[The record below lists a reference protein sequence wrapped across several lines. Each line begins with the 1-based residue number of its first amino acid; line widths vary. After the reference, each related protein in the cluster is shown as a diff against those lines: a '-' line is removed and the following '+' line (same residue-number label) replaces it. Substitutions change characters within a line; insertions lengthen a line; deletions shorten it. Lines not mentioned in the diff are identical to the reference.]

1 MGVDGPASLR
11 DTLRALIGQP
21 GAITR
26 AILDGQSTRYV
37 GPGRLLFGFATAF
50 FLLTALQLRGTQA
63 PSPDVAAACAGS
75 GGTSAL
81 EALLGAAQA
90 PGAIASASPGAATAL
105 RIASDALCNPRQYT
119 RAFGLAIPVALLLLM
134 PLSAG
139 LMQIAFRTQVPG
151 FAGNWL
157 YGLEVHAALF
167 ALLTSLALVSVTGS
181 TLLGVLASLAGL
193 VYASWNLVAGVQ
205 CAYRVSARV
214 AAWKTTAVGV
224 VYALALTV
232 VSVLL
237 VWAQLARR

>member
-1 MGVDGPASLR
+1 MGVDGPASLS
-11 DTLRALIGQP
+11 DTLRVLLRHP

-26 AILDGQSTRYV
+26 AILDGQPARYV
-37 GPGRLLFGFATAF
+37 GPGRLLLGFATAF
-50 FLLTALQLRGTQA
+50 FLLTAWQLRSAPA
-63 PSPDVAAACAGS
+63 PSPEVAAACADS
-75 GGTSAL
+75 GGTSDL
-81 EALLGAAQA
+81 GALLGAAQT
-90 PGAIASASPGAATAL
+90 PAIAGNASPAAAL
-105 RIASDALCNPRQYT
+105 VLRTASDALCNPRQYT
-119 RAFGLAIPVALLLLM
+119 RAFGLAIPVAFLLLM

-139 LMQIAFRTQVPG
+139 LMQIAFRAQLPG

-167 ALLTSLALVSVTGS
+167 ALLTALALVSLTGS

-205 CAYRVSARV
+205 CAYRVSAGV

-224 VYALALTV
+224 VYALVLTIV
-232 VSVLL
+232 AVLL